1 MKNRF
6 LKGNSIPFV
15 SVIVPVYNDSQN
27 IRKCIEALLSQTYP
41 EKYEVLIV
49 DNGSTD
55 ETRTVV
61 RKYPVRL
68 LMEDQIQSSYAA
80 RNKGILNAQGQ
91 VIALTDADCIPSS
104 DWLVKGVANLMRVPN
119 CGLVAGRINLCFR
132 ELNKPNAVEL
142 YESVMRYKQ
151 KEYIEKERYGATAN
165 VFTFK
170 NVFDNVGLF
179 NDKLKSGGDNEWGR
193 RVFSF
198 GYKQIY
204 ADDTCVAHP
213 ARYSFAQLHQ
223 RIARLTG
230 GCYDQYWK
238 DSYKAFLEESIQG
251 IKNILSHS
259 ARITFNKYPYKGLN
273 GLKNKIQFFFVII
286 AVEVLR
292 KCERT
297 RLVLGGSSK
306 RG

>member
-1 MKNRF
+1 M
-6 LKGNSIPFV
+6 

-213 ARYSFAQLHQ
+213 ARYSFAQLYQ
-223 RIARLTG
+223 RIGRLTG
-230 GCYDQYWK
+230 GCYQQYWK
-238 DSYKAFLEESIQG
+238 RSYKAFLEESITS
-251 IKNILSHS
+251 IRNIVGHS
-259 ARITFNKYPYKGLN
+259 ARITFNKYPYKGLK
-273 GLKNKIQFFFVII
+273 GLKTKIQFFFII
-286 AVEVLR
+286 ITVECVR
-292 KCERT
+292 SCERI
-297 RLVLGGSSK
+297 RLVIGGGSK
-306 RG
+306 RR